1 VETSNEDDE
10 TKEKQN
16 EKELRISFD
25 SLSVIGFAI
34 LNRGKQCP
42 NKLSGKI
49 AGDNWMMCSGCMKQY
64 CFLCT
69 STFNG
74 VQHFDKKCVRYTRI
88 NKISVKSV
96 ILFNI
101 FTNTFFSIF
110 VRSLMVLY

>member
-1 VETSNEDDE
+1 METSNEDDE

-49 AGDNWMMCSGCMKQY
+49 A
-64 CFLCT
+64 
-69 STFNG
+69 
-74 VQHFDKKCVRYTRI
+74 
-88 NKISVKSV
+88 
-96 ILFNI
+96 
-101 FTNTFFSIF
+101 
-110 VRSLMVLY
+110 